1 MIPLFDNVPA
11 RRPPLVNYTLIGLN
25 VLVFLW
31 EVGQG
36 PRLDEVFRTYGVVP
50 AVFVASSGL
59 ERWLPVFTSMFL
71 HGGVWHLVS
80 NMLALWIF
88 GDNVEDRMGHFRY
101 LVFYLLCGV
110 AASLVHIY
118 TDPTSTIPSVGASGA
133 ISGVL
138 AAYLVMFPMAYV
150 YTLIPLFFW
159 VEIVAIPALIYL
171 GLWFLSQLVNGLFAL
186 SATSLQSAGGIAW
199 WAHIGG
205 FVAGLILVWI
215 FRRREDRRV
224 YADEHWPY

>member
-1 MIPLFDNVPA
+1 MIPLFDNVPS

-36 PRLDEVFRTYGVVP
+36 PRLDEVFRAYGVVP

-59 ERWLPVFTSMFL
+59 ERWVPVFTSMFL

-101 LVFYLLCGV
+101 LLFYLLCGV

-138 AAYLVMFPMAYV
+138 AAYLVLYPMAYV

-159 VEIVAIPALIYL
+159 VEIVAIPALLYL

-186 SATSLQSAGGIAW
+186 SATSLQSGGGIAW

-205 FVAGLILVWI
+205 FMAGLILVWI
-215 FRRREDRRV
+215 FRRREERRS
-224 YADEHWPY
+224 YPDEHWPY

>member
-1 MIPLFDNVPA
+1 VIPLFDNVPS

-36 PRLDEVFRTYGVVP
+36 PRLDEVFRAYGVVP

-59 ERWLPVFTSMFL
+59 ERWVPVFTSMFL

-101 LVFYLLCGV
+101 LLFYLLCGV

-138 AAYLVMFPMAYV
+138 AAYLVLYPMAYV

-159 VEIVAIPALIYL
+159 VEIVAIPALLYL

-186 SATSLQSAGGIAW
+186 SATSLQSGGGIAW

-205 FVAGLILVWI
+205 FMAGLILVWI
-215 FRRREDRRV
+215 FRRREERRS
-224 YADEHWPY
+224 YPDEHWPY

>member
-25 VLVFLW
+25 ILVFLW

-59 ERWLPVFTSMFL
+59 ERWFPVFTSMFL

-118 TDPTSTIPSVGASGA
+118 TDPTSTIPSVGASGS

>member
-1 MIPLFDNVPA
+1 MIPLFDNVPS

-36 PRLDEVFRTYGVVP
+36 PRLDEVFRAYGVVP

-59 ERWLPVFTSMFL
+59 ERWVPVFTSMFL

-101 LVFYLLCGV
+101 LLFYLLCGV

-118 TDPTSTIPSVGASGA
+118 TDPASTIPSVGASGA

-138 AAYLVMFPMAYV
+138 AAYLVMYPMAYV

-159 VEIVAIPALIYL
+159 VEIVAVPALLYL

-186 SATSLQSAGGIAW
+186 SATSLQSGGGIAW

-205 FVAGLILVWI
+205 FMAGLVLVWI
-215 FRRREDRRV
+215 FRRREERRS
-224 YADEHWPY
+224 YPDEHWPY